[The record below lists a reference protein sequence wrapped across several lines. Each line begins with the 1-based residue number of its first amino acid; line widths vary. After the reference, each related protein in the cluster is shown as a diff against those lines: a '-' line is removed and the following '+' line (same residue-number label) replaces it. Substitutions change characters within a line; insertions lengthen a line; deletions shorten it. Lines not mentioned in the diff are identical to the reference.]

1 MFQLSI
7 EKSKAIATNSYFIGL
22 EREFD
27 PELFNKTVEMD
38 SLLCCISEININ
50 KKRYSII
57 RGGGGAERKK

>member
-38 SLLCCISEININ
+38 SL
-50 KKRYSII
+50 
-57 RGGGGAERKK
+57 